1 MKARDLFPNLEDSQ
15 DITAAIAAIDSMPV
29 ELPAAEDPDAFCE
42 GEPFLVQQDEEVEEW
57 EEMFDFQRYLGE

>member
-1 MKARDLFPNLEDSQ
+1 MPPCCHLVRL
-15 DITAAIAAIDSMPV
+15 DIAAAIAAIDVAS
-29 ELPAAEDPDAFCE
+29 PAAEDPDAFCE